1 MSKIST
7 MEELKYILWCS
18 AVGAD
23 GTYLYKACNVDS
35 KYVRHDALR
44 RFFKDSP
51 EIVPGLDLDT
61 IRSQIIDKYKDDLE
75 LAILEMEM
83 LNS

>member
-7 MEELKYILWCS
+7 MEELKYILWDY
-18 AVGAD
+18 AVNAQ
-23 GTYLYKACNVDS
+23 GTYLYRACNVDTQ
-35 KYVRHDALR
+35 YVRHDALR

-51 EIVPGLDLDT
+51 ELVPGLDLDT